1 MNDLRG
7 SSSGET
13 SAGRIIGRYALYD
26 TIAIGGMATVHVGRL
41 LGPVGFARTVAIKR
55 LHPQY
60 AGNPEFVSMFL
71 DEARMCARIRHPNV
85 VPTLDIVATQG
96 ELFLVME
103 YVQGESLSNLVKAV
117 RAQGQAIPWRV
128 AITIASGAL
137 HGLHAAHEAR
147 DERGMPMSLVHRDVS
162 PQNILVGIDGMARV
176 VDFGVAKATG
186 RIHTT
191 RDRAVKGKLG
201 YIAYEQMSGGE
212 ITRQADVYAAS
223 VVLWEALCCRR
234 LFDGDSEP
242 IVLTKLLTETVAAPS
257 TVAPEIP
264 KELDDIVMKGLSRA
278 TAERFRTA
286 REMAQALDRL
296 GTVPIGVVGEWVES
310 VAKLA
315 LEARASTVAAVENE
329 CAPLAEPELE
339 DEPSVVMVAPKLRR
353 SRPPSP
359 RVVLGPLPMESSR
372 RWLIPAI
379 GAVAAVGA
387 AAAWTTMRPTPE
399 PTVSLPA
406 EGAPAARPASAAPTM
421 RPPAIAGEPSPAKMP
436 AASAVAETLAAPAP
450 AEEPP
455 AAAAPRRDARPTPKP
470 KPEPETEQPSQPETR
485 WGLGGRR

>member
-1 MNDLRG
+1 MNDPQG

-13 SAGRIIGRYALYD
+13 SPGRIIGRYALYD

-85 VPTLDIVATQG
+85 VPTLDVVATQG

-128 AITIASGAL
+128 AVTIASGAL

-212 ITRQADVYAAS
+212 ITRQADVYAAA

-278 TAERFRTA
+278 TADRFRTA
-286 REMAQALDRL
+286 REMAHALERL

-329 CAPLAEPELE
+329 CAPLAEPELD
-339 DEPSVVMVAPKLRR
+339 DEPSVVRVAPQLRR
-353 SRPPSP
+353 SRPPSQ
-359 RVVLGPLPMESSR
+359 RVVLAPLPMENSR

-379 GAVAAVGA
+379 GAVAAVVG
-387 AAAWTTMRPTPE
+387 AAAWTTLR
-399 PTVSLPA
+399 PA
-406 EGAPAARPASAAPTM
+406 EETLASTAAGGAPAARQPSAAPTVA
-421 RPPAIAGEPSPAKMP
+421 PPAFAGEPSPAKAP
-436 AASAVAETLAAPAP
+436 AATAVAVTPPAP
-450 AEEPP
+450 TEEPP
-455 AAAAPRRDARPTPKP
+455 TAAAPRRDARPAPKP
-470 KPEPETEQPSQPETR
+470 KPDAEPPSQPETR